1 MPEPGDEFAVLSLPL
16 GVGMYTP
23 MTDTRPM
30 IGDMPTDGWI
40 DRILP
45 EAWRPY
51 CKLMRLD
58 RPIGIWLLLFPC
70 WWSASLASAV
80 EDIGPLEWLMLIVL
94 FGIGATVMRGAGCV
108 INDILDRDIDRQ
120 VARTAARPLASGA
133 LTVRQ
138 AGVFLV
144 ALLLIGLGVLL
155 SLSKAAILIGIGS
168 VPMFVLYPLMKRITN
183 WPQAW
188 LGLTFNWGALVGW
201 AAVTGTVGLPA
212 LLLFAG
218 GLFWTLG
225 YDTIYAHQDREDDL
239 AVGVKSSALALGRN
253 TRGVV
258 AVFYLLAW
266 GLFTA
271 AGAMTGLN
279 MAFYA
284 VMLAVLG
291 HFVWQILALDID
303 HGPTCLRLFK
313 SNKTLGWIVLL
324 AIVVGQV

>member
-1 MPEPGDEFAVLSLPL
+1 
-16 GVGMYTP
+16 
-23 MTDTRPM
+23 M

-58 RPIGIWLLLFPC
+58 RPIGVWLLLFPC
-70 WWSASLASAV
+70 WWSTTLAAAV
-80 EDIGPLEWLMLIVL
+80 EDVGPLEWLSLIVL

-108 INDILDRDIDRQ
+108 INDIFDRDIDRQ

-133 LTVRQ
+133 LSLRQ
-138 AGVFLV
+138 AAVFLV
-144 ALLLIGLGVLL
+144 ALLLIGLLVLL
-155 SLSKAAILIGIGS
+155 SLSKMAVLVGIGS
-168 VPMFVLYPLMKRITN
+168 VPMFAVYPLMKRITH

-201 AAVTGTVGLPA
+201 AAITGTVGLPA
-212 LLLFAG
+212 LLLFVG

-239 AVGVKSSALALGRN
+239 AVGVKSSALALGRH
-253 TRGVV
+253 TRAVV
-258 AVFYLLAW
+258 GVFYLLAW

-271 AGAMTGLN
+271 AGALAGLHLG
-279 MAFYA
+279 FYL
-284 VMLAVLG
+284 VMLAALG
-291 HFVWQILALDID
+291 HFVWQVLVLDID

-313 SNKTLGWIVLL
+313 SNKTFGWIMLL
-324 AIVVGQV
+324 AIVAGQV